1 MNEIDIPGYK
11 IITEIAAGGMG
22 KVYMATQTMVGRRVV
37 IKVIAPQL
45 AMDDSFRERF
55 LQEATCGALDH
66 PNIVKIYDAGMT
78 KDLLYIVMEF
88 LPGGD
93 LSRHIKQGMAE
104 EEILHVTRQVAAAL
118 GHSHKNNII
127 HRDVKP
133 ANVLFRADGT
143 AVLMDFGIAKVRSTN
158 KSVTQVGMV
167 VGSSHY
173 MSPEQARGEDVDGRS
188 DLYSLG
194 ILLYEMLTGQKPY
207 DGIDT
212 YVVGLKHIKD
222 PIPQLPSHLR
232 KFQPVIDKA
241 MAKTP
246 VDRYQTAEEM
256 INDLNRVALNANG
269 ATRTQERIAD
279 VTTESVAPTAK
290 LRGRVPM
297 VAISSLVLVLI
308 AVGVVLLSTRESKE
322 VTVPVAPTAEVVPA
336 PAAPKAT
343 DMVASISDAPP
354 IIEPK
359 AVEPKLRA
367 EPIKVKSISAAA
379 KAIVE
384 HLGRNGTYVYPPH
397 PDGAVEITPFGREIL
412 KMIDK
417 HLKPINRDRDK
428 KTFVLNGAY
437 TIGKNDEVT
446 LEYRLFD
453 NKSKKL
459 DDLVVILPSSAYSGN
474 RVKPHAPEIAQVF
487 IQTSETKGDFSSVL
501 WTNRGDKDLLF
512 NEGETV
518 KLFVRLTKPGYFY
531 IVGHVVR
538 EGDEY
543 SYLVEL
549 SNKNAP
555 QKFITYVPPE
565 KANRDIE
572 IGEFVVKPP
581 FGLEYLQL
589 VASTEDLV
597 QDLPKT
603 KFDLVSGY
611 YIVEQSHGS
620 VRTAMATVR
629 GLQLKMSDATTHES
643 QLAITTMAGR

>member
-1 MNEIDIPGYK
+1 
-11 IITEIAAGGMG
+11 MG

-45 AMDDSFRERF
+45 AMDESFRERF

-173 MSPEQARGEDVDGRS
+173 MSPEQARGEEVDGRS

-194 ILLYEMLTGQKPY
+194 IVLFEMLTGQKPY

-222 PIPQLPSHLR
+222 PIPRLPSHLQ
-232 KFQPVIDKA
+232 KFQPVIDKSL
-241 MAKTP
+241 AKNP
-246 VDRYQTAEEM
+246 ADRYQTAEEM
-256 INDLNRVALNANG
+256 IDDLNRVALSANG
-269 ATRTQERIAD
+269 KTRMQERIAD
-279 VTTESVAPTAK
+279 AATAAIGSVVPTGQAPSRISM
-290 LRGRVPM
+290 L
-297 VAISSLVLVLI
+297 AISSLILVLV
-308 AVGVVLLSTRESKE
+308 AVGVVFLSTRESQE
-322 VTVPVAPTAEVVPA
+322 VSAPIAPIAPTAEVKPA
-336 PAAPKAT
+336 PPKAS
-343 DMVASISDAPP
+343 DRVAAISEAPP

-359 AVEPKLRA
+359 VVEPKLRA
-367 EPIKVKSISAAA
+367 EPVKVKSISDAA

-397 PDGAVEITPFGREIL
+397 PEGAVEITPFGRAIL
-412 KMIDK
+412 KK
-417 HLKPINRDRDK
+417 VEERLKPINPDRDK
-428 KTFVLNGAY
+428 KTFVLNGSY
-437 TIGKNDEVT
+437 TIGKQNEVT

-453 NKSKKL
+453 NKKNKIDQL
-459 DDLVVILPSSAYSGN
+459 AVILPASAYSGN
-474 RVKPHAPEIAQVF
+474 RVKPHAPDVAQMF
-487 IQTSETKGDFSSVL
+487 IQPSETKGDFTSAL

-572 IGEFVVKPP
+572 IGEFIVKPP

-611 YIVEQSHGS
+611 YIIEKSHGS
-620 VRTAMATVR
+620 VKSAIATVR
-629 GLQLKMSDATTHES
+629 GLQLKMTDATTHES